1 MATLNELA
9 YNIKNMAYGGSST
22 IDEESVGIRQIK
34 FWIHYYRAQMIR
46 EQANEG
52 TGINQ
57 MFFQAIPFRNQDDV
71 RYDYVDPEDDST
83 PWKTYVDDKTANNRE
98 FIVYSQ
104 RTSEDSNYPSDS
116 LYREDAYGRD
126 FDNFNV
132 YEERGDYGEISC
144 KLPNLIHVNGFGL
157 KNVRIRKAYESAR
170 QNKTTID
177 IPVIDIRS
185 YTGKRFN
192 RFTRTSPAATI
203 NNTQN
208 RDELIIGPLK
218 SHIRQSQGGYVSAPM
233 QFRIYGNGLYVDP
246 TEKTG
251 WTDDDQYP
259 LPDFMIS
266 ELNRRILTQEFNIT
280 KQTMDDR
287 IDDNIDTAIVQP
299 KAQRQVRNS

>member
-1 MATLNELA
+1 MASLNELA

-22 IDEESVGIRQIK
+22 TGEESVGIRQIK
-34 FWIHYYRAQMIR
+34 FWIHYYRAQMIK

-57 MFFQAIPFRNQDDV
+57 MFFQAIPFRNQNDA
-71 RYDYVDPEDDST
+71 RYDYVHTDDTT
-83 PWKTYVDDKTANNRE
+83 PWKTYVDAQTENNAE
-98 FIVYSQ
+98 FIVFSQ
-104 RTSEDSNYPSDS
+104 RTVEASSYPNDSI
-116 LYREDAYGRD
+116 YREDNYGRD
-126 FDNFNV
+126 FDNFNL
-132 YEERGDYGEISC
+132 YEERGDYGEIVC

-157 KNVRIRKAYESAR
+157 KNVRIRKGFESAR
-170 QNKTTID
+170 QNKSTID

-185 YTGKRFN
+185 HAGKKYN

-218 SHIRQSQGGYVSAPM
+218 SHIRESQGGYISTPM
-233 QFRIYGNGLYVDP
+233 QYRLYANGLYVNP
-246 TEKTG
+246 TEKDG
-251 WTDDDQYP
+251 WSDDDQYP

-266 ELNRRILTQEFNIT
+266 ELNRKILTQEFNIT
-280 KQTMDDR
+280 KQTIDDR

>member
-9 YNIKNMAYGGSST
+9 YNIKNMAYGGST
-22 IDEESVGIRQIK
+22 TTGEESISIRQIK
-34 FWIHYYRAQMIR
+34 FWIHYYRAQMIK

-57 MFFQAIPFRNQDDV
+57 MFFQAIPFRNQNDT
-71 RYDYVDPEDDST
+71 RYDFVHTDDST
-83 PWKTYVDDKTANNRE
+83 PWKTYVDAQTDSNEE
-98 FIVYSQ
+98 FIVFTQ
-104 RTSEDSNYPSDS
+104 RTIDASGYPFDS
-116 LYREDAYGRD
+116 LHREDNFGRD
-126 FDNFNV
+126 FDNFYV
-132 YEERGDYGEISC
+132 YEEKGDYGEITC
-144 KLPNLIHVNGFGL
+144 KLPNLIHANGFGL
-157 KNVRIRKAYESAR
+157 KNVRIRKSYQSAR
-170 QNKTTID
+170 QNKATID
-177 IPVIDIRS
+177 IPVLDIRS
-185 YTGKRFN
+185 YSGKKYN
-192 RFTRTSPAATI
+192 RFTNLSPAATI

-218 SHIRQSQGGYVSAPM
+218 SHIRQSQGGYIDAPL
-233 QFRIYGNGLYVDP
+233 QYRVYGNGLYVNP

-266 ELNRRILTQEFNIT
+266 ELNRRILSQEFNIT
-280 KQTMDDR
+280 KQTVDDR

>member
-1 MATLNELA
+1 MASLNELA

-22 IDEESVGIRQIK
+22 TGEESIGIRQIK
-34 FWIHYYRAQMIR
+34 FWIHYHRAQMIK

-57 MFFQAIPFRNQDDV
+57 MFFQAIPFRNQDDA
-71 RYDYVDPEDDST
+71 RYDYVNPTDDSI
-83 PWKTYVDDKTANNRE
+83 PWKTYVDAQTDNNEE
-98 FIVYSQ
+98 FIVFSQ
-104 RTSEDSNYPSDS
+104 RTVDAAGYPADSLHREDSF
-116 LYREDAYGRD
+116 GRD
-126 FDNFNV
+126 FDNFNL
-132 YEERGDYGEISC
+132 YEERGDYGIIEC
-144 KLPNLIHVNGFGL
+144 KLPSLIHVNGFGL
-157 KNVRIRKAYESAR
+157 KNVRIRKAFQSAR

-185 YTGKRFN
+185 YTGKQYN

-208 RDELIIGPLK
+208 RDTLIIGPLK
-218 SHIRQSQGGYVSAPM
+218 SHIRQSQGGYISDPL
-233 QFRIYGNGLYVDP
+233 QFRLYGNGLYVNP
-246 TEKTG
+246 TEKVG
-251 WTDDDQYP
+251 WSDDDQYP

-266 ELNRRILTQEFNIT
+266 ELNRRILSQEFNIT
-280 KQTMDDR
+280 KQTIDDR